1 MRRTLARGAAWAL
14 LALVCCALPLPAES
28 LPEPAALLE
37 NGAYSGELLT
47 RIRESKRRIICA
59 FYLFKIGEKR
69 GNRPAAIA
77 AELVKAKKR
86 GVEVTVILE
95 GEQQAVA
102 SVNRASARIL
112 TKGGVKVLFPRAPHL
127 THNKTVVVDDRYLL
141 IGSHNLTH
149 SALARN
155 NELSVLL
162 DSPELAAQARRYL
175 EKIR

>member
-1 MRRTLARGAAWAL
+1 MTKALARRVVWAL
-14 LALVCCALPLPAES
+14 AALLCCALPLPAQS

-37 NGAYSGELLT
+37 NDAYSGALLT

-59 FYLFKIGEKR
+59 FYLFKVGEKK

-95 GEQQAVA
+95 GEQPV
-102 SVNRASARIL
+102 SSENRATARIL
-112 TKGGVKVLFPRAPHL
+112 TKGGVTVLYPRGGQV
-127 THNKTVVVDDRYLL
+127 THNKAVVIDDRYLL

-149 SALARN
+149 SALTHN